1 MNILITILTSYNEFI
16 LYECYSS
23 LINQINIKNKYD
35 IIIVVNSLNK
45 NYINNVK
52 ERFKNIDV
60 KIIETIS
67 NGRPGMG
74 HNSCIEIFKNNKKY
88 DYLIP
93 IDGDDFIY
101 PYGLSILEK
110 SMINNPDIIVGG
122 NEDVISNFKEIYPLR
137 VDHLFV

>member
-35 IIIVVNSLNK
+35 IMIVVNSLNK

-74 HNSCIEIFKNNKKY
+74 HNLLYRNI
-88 DYLIP
+88 
-93 IDGDDFIY
+93 
-101 PYGLSILEK
+101 
-110 SMINNPDIIVGG
+110 
-122 NEDVISNFKEIYPLR
+122 
-137 VDHLFV
+137 